1 MSVDELNYSAVG
13 RRKRSTAQVTLIPGQ
28 GNFTING
35 RDGQSYLNFD
45 LKNLKV
51 IKEPLETLG
60 LESSYDIDVRASGGG
75 LSGQSD
81 AIKLGISRAL
91 CLVDPLNR
99 QLLKLKGYLTRDARI
114 KERKKYGLK
123 KARKASQFSKR

>member
-1 MSVDELNYSAVG
+1 MSLDNLNFSAIG
-13 RRKRSTAQVTLIPGQ
+13 RRKRSRAKVTLIPGQ
-28 GNFTING
+28 GNLTING
-35 RDGQSYLNFD
+35 REGKSYLNFD
-45 LKNLKV
+45 LKNYKD
-51 IKEPLETLG
+51 IREPLEVLG
-60 LESSYDIDVRASGGG
+60 VESAYDVHVIASGGG

-81 AIKLGISRAL
+81 SIKLGIARSL

-99 QLLKLKGYLTRDARI
+99 QLLKLKGLLTRDARI

>member
-1 MSVDELNYSAVG
+1 MSIDELNFFAVG
-13 RRKRSTAQVTLIPGQ
+13 SRKCSTAKVTLILGQ
-28 GNFTING
+28 GNLTING
-35 RDGQSYLNFD
+35 SEGKYYLNFD
-45 LKNLKV
+45 LKSLKSV
-51 IKEPLETLG
+51 SEPLETLG
-60 LESSYDIDVRASGGG
+60 VESAYDVNVVASGGG